1 MTEKVY
7 VYFIVYCYPHRFG
20 VRFGNCEHYLDKKI
34 ERREQVRRI
43 EEYLSSGAVGKENV
57 TVISYQFLR
66 IEEWG
71 E

>member
-20 VRFGNCEHYLDKKI
+20 IRFGNCEHCLSKELERLEQI
-34 ERREQVRRI
+34 ERI
-43 EEYLSSGAVGKENV
+43 EKYLNNGAVGKENV
-57 TVISYQFLR
+57 TVVSNQFLR
-66 IEEWG
+66 IEKWG